1 MEPNL
6 NKFLHVLVRDVLSR
20 SDGTYTIEAKRRDHR
35 HLTALRDLGYVAGIE
50 LTDSAFRNFFATFET
65 IDCPASVQKWVN
77 DLGACVTWKRAAGLI
92 LRQLGE
98 DSGVTRGEYV
108 FIRDGA
114 NLHTW
119 FHELGHVVFDRI
131 NPDHVAML
139 ESEVKRHYRVR
150 SASELE
156 GGTAHPV
163 TNTQC
168 HPTEGIY
175 LTMNG
180 RHHGLDHSGKDAIT
194 DEMWAIMFGTYC
206 SGLDLKAGVRVVV
219 EKIVSSLSA
228 SIR

>member
-6 NKFLHVLVRDVLSR
+6 NKFLHVLVREVLSR
-20 SDGTYTIEAKRRDHR
+20 SDGTYTIEARRRDHR
-35 HLTALRDLGYVAGIE
+35 HLAALRDLGYVAWFE
-50 LTDSAFRNFFATFET
+50 LTDSAFRAFFATFET
-65 IDCPASVQKWVN
+65 IECPDSVQKWVN
-77 DLGACVTWKRAAGLI
+77 DLDARVAWKRATGLI

-98 DSGVTRGEYV
+98 DYGVTRGEYV

-131 NPDHVAML
+131 SPDHIVML

-150 SASELE
+150 SAQELE

-163 TNTQC
+163 TNMQC
-168 HPTEGIY
+168 RPAEGIY

-194 DEMWAIMFGTYC
+194 DEMWAIMFETYC
-206 SGLDLKAGVRVVV
+206 SGLDLKEGVRAMV
-219 EKIVSSLSA
+219 EDIISSLSA
-228 SIR
+228 LLR